1 MVFPPEDV
9 LFSQAFDFHF
19 QICCNNSQAVE
30 LLTQVLNIT
39 LHSLPAS
46 LLGFVPLWGR
56 SRESLLSENK
66 LPRV

>member
-19 QICCNNSQAVE
+19 QVCFNNGQAIE
-30 LLTQVLNIT
+30 LLAQVLDIE

-46 LLGFVPLWGR
+46 LLCFVP
-56 SRESLLSENK
+56 SRGE
-66 LPRV
+66 RR